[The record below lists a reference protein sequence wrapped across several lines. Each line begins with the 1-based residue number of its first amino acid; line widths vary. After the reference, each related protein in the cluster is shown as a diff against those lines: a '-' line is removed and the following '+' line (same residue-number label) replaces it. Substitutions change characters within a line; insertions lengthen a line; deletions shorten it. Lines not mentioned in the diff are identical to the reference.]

1 MVHTNVFILTY
12 TFNLCTWNQG
22 NWDWHGG
29 NVLILEAEFGFD
41 LCTWNQGNWDWH
53 GRNVLILEA
62 EFGFEANASLVK
74 PLKYSANCH
83 GMELLVHSVLNDWML
98 IHMLCLAL
106 IFYHTTETC
115 FWCNISSSSWCL
127 NGKKSLLF
135 VCVYV
140 RSYVERIN
148 LPSHQLCPYQSVMSL
163 QVYTLINV

>member
-22 NWDWHGG
+22 NWNWHGG
-29 NVLILEAEFGFD
+29 
-41 LCTWNQGNWDWH
+41 
-53 GRNVLILEA
+53 NVLILEA

-106 IFYHTTETC
+106 IFLSHNRDMLLVQHQ
-115 FWCNISSSSWCL
+115 FVKLICL
-127 NGKKSLLF
+127 NGKKSLLC